1 MGWVVQGEK
10 EEKREKR
17 GEEERRDR
25 RVDHT
30 CHMGAYQYLIVI
42 FNII

>member
-10 EEKREKR
+10 EEKREER

-25 RVDHT
+25 RVDPT
-30 CHMGAYQYLIVI
+30 CHMGVI
-42 FNII
+42 SILNSHF